1 MKVALVSDLHANIH
15 ALRAVLD
22 DLNKEGVERI
32 LVAGDIVGYYYW
44 PRETIELLMSDDRF
58 QCIRGNHERILQEAL
73 SDKDAALRYKRKYG
87 SGYEVCRS
95 QLSEVQVDWLL
106 SLPEEFHV
114 SIDGIEFYIGHG
126 ALGSN
131 DEYLYPDAPLDTLLD
146 NYSSADFTVFGHTHY
161 PFLHAYEG
169 RYLLNPGSVGQP
181 RDLGGL
187 ASYVVI
193 NTESHVIRFK
203 RKPFD
208 TQAVIRAAREI
219 DPEHGYLTAIMNR

>member
-44 PRETIELLMSDDRF
+44 PREVIELLMSDDRF
-58 QCIRGNHERILQEAL
+58 QCIRGNHEHILQEVL
-73 SDKDAALRYKRKYG
+73 SDKDAALRYRRKYG
-87 SGYEVCRS
+87 SGYEVCRN
-95 QLSEVQVDWLL
+95 QLSEIQIDWLL
-106 SLPEEFHV
+106 SLPEEIHV
-114 SIDGIEFYIGHG
+114 SIGGVQFHVGHG

-131 DEYLYPDAPLDTLLD
+131 DEYLYPDAPLGALLD
-146 NYSSADFTVFGHTHY
+146 NYSDAEFTVFGHTHY
-161 PFLHAYEG
+161 PFLHTYEG

-181 RDLGGL
+181 RDVGGL
-187 ASYVVI
+187 ASYVVVSSE
-193 NTESHVIRFK
+193 NHVVRFK

-208 TQAVIRAAREI
+208 TEAVIRAARES
-219 DPEHGYLTAIMNR
+219 DPELGYLAAIMSR